1 LTVQTNSIHTKIRK
15 RNKMGTRGLTKVIK
29 NDRVVV
35 AQYGQWDHYPSG
47 QGLTALNFLRDEA
60 NVDKL
65 DKGLYWLYEVNDQDV
80 EETYERTG
88 ENFQTAYPSL
98 VRDTGAVIL
107 ELIANAKG
115 VIPVLLNTDFEKDEL
130 FCEGVFTVNLDDK
143 TFITKHDGIETVMPL
158 DSLRALSDEMY
169 LEQTRCPVHAF
180 HKTQTAVA

>member
-1 LTVQTNSIHTKIRK
+1 MRK

-29 NDRVVV
+29 NEKVVV

-65 DKGLYWLYEVNDQDV
+65 DKGLYWLYEVDSKDV
-80 EETYERTG
+80 GEIVDRIGE
-88 ENFQTAYPSL
+88 ENFVTAYPSL
-98 VRDTGAVIL
+98 IRDTGAEIL

-115 VIPVLLNTDFEKDEL
+115 ALPVLLDTDFENDEL
-130 FCEGVFTVNLDDK
+130 FCEGVFTVDLDK
-143 TFITKHDGIETVMPL
+143 KRFITKTDEGITTLLL
-158 DSLRALSDEMY
+158 DSLKELSDEMY

-180 HKTQTAVA
+180 QKAEAVA